1 MGSTLV
7 VSATAEQTRVALLD
21 GTTVV
26 ELLVERR
33 RERGLVGNIYKGRV
47 QRVLPG
53 MQAAFVEI
61 GLERTAFLYA
71 GDVLEEGAAEPPEAP
86 EAAPAPAPTPMTAG
100 DDDEDPTAVAGRP
113 AANLIAAAKLP
124 SQAPPARH
132 KPPRIE
138 DRLKSNQ
145 EVVVQ
150 VAKEPIGTK
159 GARVTTHLSL
169 PGRHLVFMPTVDH
182 IGISRRIT
190 DESERERLRS
200 IVETLR
206 PPGTGFV
213 VRTAAEGVPQPKL
226 EADMEFLITLWNDVQ
241 RAIQATRAPGLVHP
255 DLDVV
260 LRAARDLFT
269 SDVDRLVVDDRDT
282 YDRLVRFVGSFAPA
296 LVRSIELYDGTTP
309 VFDAFAIEGEL
320 ARALS
325 RKVWLKSGGYIVWD
339 EAEALTVVDV
349 NTGRYV
355 GKRDLEDTI
364 TRTNLEAVREI
375 GYQLRLRN
383 VGGVVVVDFIDMEEP
398 ANRER
403 VLEAL
408 REVLAKDRA
417 RAHVLGMSELGLVE
431 LTRQRVRES
440 LLHTLTE
447 ACPYCEGKGFVLSRR
462 TVAYD
467 VLRRLRQAAAET
479 GEGGVLCECHP
490 DVAALIYDEEAD
502 ALEEIEGWSGKRV
515 VVRGVGGLHVEQHAI
530 RSLDT
535 AEMPSRKSG
544 GAGEEGA

>member
-7 VSATAEQTRVALLD
+7 VNSTAEQTRVALLD
-21 GTTVV
+21 GSTVV
-26 ELLVERR
+26 ELLIERR
-33 RERGLVGNIYKGRV
+33 KERGLVGNIYKGRV

-71 GDVLEEGAAEPPEAP
+71 GDLIEEGAGETPAAASEPVPD
-86 EAAPAPAPTPMTAG
+86 AG

-113 AANLIAAAKLP
+113 AANLIAAVKLAAE
-124 SQAPPARH
+124 APPVRRH
-132 KPPRIE
+132 PPRIE
-138 DRLKSNQ
+138 DRLKANQ

-159 GARVTTHLSL
+159 GARVTAHISL

-182 IGISRRIT
+182 IGISRRIS
-190 DESERERLRS
+190 DESERERLRA

-213 VRTAAEGVPQPKL
+213 VRTAAEGVPQHKL

-282 YDRLVRFVGSFAPA
+282 FDRLVRFVGGFAPA
-296 LVRSIELYDGTTP
+296 LVRSIELYEGTVP

-349 NTGRYV
+349 NTGRFV

-364 TRTNLEAVREI
+364 TRTNLEAAREI
-375 GYQLRLRN
+375 AYQLRLRN
-383 VGGVVVVDFIDMEEP
+383 VGGVVVVDFIDMEET
-398 ANRER
+398 ANRQR
-403 VLEAL
+403 VLDAL
-408 REVLAKDRA
+408 RDLLAKDRA
-417 RAHVLGMSELGLVE
+417 RVHVLGMSELGLVE

-440 LLHTLTE
+440 LLHVLTE
-447 ACPYCEGKGFVLSRR
+447 PCPYCEGKGFVLSRR

-479 GEGGVLCECHP
+479 EEPAVQAECHP
-490 DVAALIYDEEAD
+490 DVAALIYDEEPEAV
-502 ALEEIEGWSGKRV
+502 EEIEGWSGKRV
-515 VVRGVGGLHVEQHAI
+515 VVRGRDGLHVEQHAI
-530 RSLDT
+530 RTLDG
-535 AEMPSRKSG
+535 AIAPAREDG
-544 GAGEEGA
+544 GEGEEGA